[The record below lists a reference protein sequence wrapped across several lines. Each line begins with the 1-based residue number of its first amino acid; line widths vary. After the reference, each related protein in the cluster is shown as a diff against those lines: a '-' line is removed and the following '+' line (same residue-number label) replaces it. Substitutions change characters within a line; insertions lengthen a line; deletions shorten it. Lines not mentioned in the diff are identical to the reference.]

1 MLGEWFTTILLLNG
15 ELEMKY
21 IMTCVVASMVALS
34 GCSTFKADPN
44 KTVEIPANKLDNI
57 PQWYLAKDPD
67 DTKFIVVTATDVS
80 KDMQFAIDKAT
91 LNAKIQLSARLK
103 TDVDSV
109 TRESTLETAGSGSA
123 VEREID
129 RVSKVRVK
137 QAIGMFKRENVAVF
151 KEGDVY
157 RAYVQFKIA
166 TEDAQR
172 LTQPANRGKVRDER
186 FKELDE
192 EPATISAVQPRSF
205 QLLPVE
211 NEEYK
216 KRREEAMKKPG
227 AVIGQAV
234 VQ

>member
-1 MLGEWFTTILLLNG
+1 
-15 ELEMKY
+15 MKY
-21 IMTCVVASMVALS
+21 IMTCVVASVALLS

-91 LNAKIQLSARLK
+91 LNAKTQLAARLK
-103 TDVDSV
+103 SDVDSV
-109 TRESTLETAGSGSA
+109 TRESTLENAGSGSA

-137 QAIGMFKRENVAVF
+137 QAIGMFKRENIAVY

-166 TEDAQR
+166 TEDAKR
-172 LTQPANRGKVRDER
+172 LTQPAGTKQSREDK
-186 FKELDE
+186 FKELDDE
-192 EPATISAVQPRSF
+192 QKVSAVQPNTL

-227 AVIGQAV
+227 AVVGQITL
-234 VQ
+234 Q

>member
-1 MLGEWFTTILLLNG
+1 M
-15 ELEMKY
+15 
-21 IMTCVVASMVALS
+21 LS

-91 LNAKIQLSARLK
+91 LNAKIQLAARLK

-109 TRESTLETAGSGSA
+109 TRESTLETAGTGTS

-137 QAIGMFKRENVAVF
+137 QALGMFKRENIVVY

-172 LTQPANRGKVRDER
+172 LTQPVAKGKTREDR
-186 FKELDE
+186 FKELEDE
-192 EPATISAVQPRSF
+192 QPTTKSISAAPLNVD
-205 QLLPVE
+205 

-216 KRREEAMKKPG
+216 QRREAALKKPG
-227 AVIGQAV
+227 AVINQYTLN
-234 VQ
+234 

>member
-1 MLGEWFTTILLLNG
+1 
-15 ELEMKY
+15 MKY
-21 IMTCVVASMVALS
+21 IMICTMASMIALS

-57 PQWYLAKDPD
+57 PQWYLAKDPE

-91 LNAKIQLSARLK
+91 LSAKTQLAARLK
-103 TDVDSV
+103 TDIDSV
-109 TRESTLETAGSGSA
+109 TRESTTENGTGGAA

-129 RVSKVRVK
+129 RVTKVRVK
-137 QAIGMFKRENVAVF
+137 QAMGFFKRENIAVF

-166 TEDAQR
+166 TEDAR
-172 LTQPANRGKVRDER
+172 RMTQPVNARSRDEK
-186 FKELDE
+186 FKELE
-192 EPATISAVQPRSF
+192 EEVPAAKSISAAP
-205 QLLPVE
+205 LDVE

-216 KRREEAMKKPG
+216 QRREAALKKPG
-227 AVIGQAV
+227 AVINQYTLR
-234 VQ
+234 

>member
-1 MLGEWFTTILLLNG
+1 
-15 ELEMKY
+15 MKY
-21 IMTCVVASMVALS
+21 IMTCALASLIVLS

-44 KTVEIPANKLDNI
+44 KTVEVPANKLDNI

-67 DTKFIVVTATDVS
+67 DNKFIVVTATDTS

-91 LNAKIQLSARLK
+91 INAKIQIAERLK
-103 TDVDSV
+103 TDVNSV
-109 TRESTLETAGSGSA
+109 TRESTLENGQT

-129 RVSKVRVK
+129 RVSKVQVK
-137 QAIGMFKRENVAVF
+137 QAIGFFKRENVAVF

-172 LTQPANRGKVRDER
+172 LTRPANTGKTRDDR
-186 FKELDE
+186 FKNLDE
-192 EPATISAVQPRSF
+192 EPAPAPAVVSAVQPRGIE
-205 QLLPVE
+205 LLPVE

-216 KRREEAMKKPG
+216 KRREEALQKPG
-227 AVIGQAV
+227 AVIGQTTIR
-234 VQ
+234 

>member
-1 MLGEWFTTILLLNG
+1 
-15 ELEMKY
+15 
-21 IMTCVVASMVALS
+21 
-34 GCSTFKADPN
+34 
-44 KTVEIPANKLDNI
+44 
-57 PQWYLAKDPD
+57 
-67 DTKFIVVTATDVS
+67 VVTATDVS

-91 LNAKIQLSARLK
+91 LNAKIQLAARLK

-137 QAIGMFKRENVAVF
+137 QAIGMFKRENIAVF

-166 TEDAQR
+166 TEDAKR
-172 LTQPANRGKVRDER
+172 LTQPVGNKNREDK
-186 FKELDE
+186 FKELDD
-192 EPATISAVQPRSF
+192 EPKVSAVQPSTF

-216 KRREEAMKKPG
+216 RKRDEALQKPG
-227 AVIGQAV
+227 AVVGQAV
-234 VQ
+234 IR

>member
-1 MLGEWFTTILLLNG
+1 LLLNG

-21 IMTCVVASMVALS
+21 IMICTMASVIALS

-57 PQWYLAKDPD
+57 PQWYLAKDPE

-91 LNAKIQLSARLK
+91 INAKTQLAARLR
-103 TDVDSV
+103 TDIDSV
-109 TRESTLETAGSGSA
+109 TRESTTENGTGGAA

-129 RVSKVRVK
+129 RVTKVRVK
-137 QAIGMFKRENVAVF
+137 QAMGFFKRENIAVF

-166 TEDAQR
+166 TEDAR
-172 LTQPANRGKVRDER
+172 RMTQPVNARSRDEK
-186 FKELDE
+186 FKELE
-192 EPATISAVQPRSF
+192 EEVPAAKSISAAP
-205 QLLPVE
+205 LDVE

-216 KRREEAMKKPG
+216 QRREAALKKPG
-227 AVIGQAV
+227 AVINQYTLR
-234 VQ
+234 

>member
-1 MLGEWFTTILLLNG
+1 
-15 ELEMKY
+15 MKY
-21 IMTCVVASMVALS
+21 IMICTMASVIALS

-91 LNAKIQLSARLK
+91 LNAKIQLAARLK

-109 TRESTLETAGSGSA
+109 TRESTLESGGSGAA
-123 VEREID
+123 VDREID

-137 QAIGMFKRENVAVF
+137 QALGFFKRENIAVF

-166 TEDAQR
+166 TEDARR
-172 LTQPANRGKVRDER
+172 LTKPTDSNKTRDEK
-186 FKELDE
+186 FQELE
-192 EPATISAVQPRSF
+192 VSTVAPNTM
-205 QLLPVE
+205 QLMQVD

-216 KRREEAMKKPG
+216 RKRDAALQKPG
-227 AVIGQAV
+227 AVVGQAV
-234 VQ
+234 VR

>member
-21 IMTCVVASMVALS
+21 IMICTVASVIALS

-91 LNAKIQLSARLK
+91 LNAKTQLAARLK
-103 TDVDSV
+103 SDVDSV
-109 TRESTLETAGSGSA
+109 TRESTLENAGSGSA

-137 QAIGMFKRENVAVF
+137 QAIGMFKRENIAVY

-166 TEDAQR
+166 TEDAKR
-172 LTQPANRGKVRDER
+172 LTQPAGTKQSREDK
-186 FKELDE
+186 FKELDDE
-192 EPATISAVQPRSF
+192 QKVSAVQPNTL

-227 AVIGQAV
+227 AVVGQITL
-234 VQ
+234 Q

>member
-1 MLGEWFTTILLLNG
+1 
-15 ELEMKY
+15 MKY
-21 IMTCVVASMVALS
+21 IMTCVVASVVVLS

-91 LNAKIQLSARLK
+91 LNAKTQLAARLK
-103 TDVDSV
+103 SDVDSV
-109 TRESTLETAGSGSA
+109 TRESTLENAGSGSA

-137 QAIGMFKRENVAVF
+137 QAIGMFKRENIAVY

-166 TEDAQR
+166 TEDAKR
-172 LTQPANRGKVRDER
+172 LTQPAGTKQSRDDK
-186 FKELDE
+186 FKELDDE
-192 EPATISAVQPRSF
+192 QKVSAVQPNTL

-227 AVIGQAV
+227 AVVGQITL
-234 VQ
+234 Q

>member
-1 MLGEWFTTILLLNG
+1 
-15 ELEMKY
+15 MKY
-21 IMTCVVASMVALS
+21 IMTCTLASLMVLS

-44 KTVEIPANKLDNI
+44 KTVEVPANKIDNI

-67 DTKFIVVTATDVS
+67 DNKFIVVTATDTS

-91 LNAKIQLSARLK
+91 INAKIQIAERLK
-103 TDVDSV
+103 TDVNSV
-109 TRESTLETAGSGSA
+109 TRESTLENGQT

-129 RVSKVRVK
+129 RVSKVQVK
-137 QAIGMFKRENVAVF
+137 QAIGFFKRENVAVF

-172 LTQPANRGKVRDER
+172 LTRPANTGKTRDDK
-186 FKELDE
+186 FKNMDE
-192 EPATISAVQPRSF
+192 EPAVVSAVQPRGIE
-205 QLLPVE
+205 LLPVE

-216 KRREEAMKKPG
+216 KRREEALQKPG
-227 AVIGQAV
+227 AVVGQTTIR
-234 VQ
+234 

>member
-21 IMTCVVASMVALS
+21 IMICTMASVIALS

-57 PQWYLAKDPD
+57 PQWYLAKDPE

-91 LNAKIQLSARLK
+91 INAKTQLAARLR
-103 TDVDSV
+103 TDIDSV
-109 TRESTLETAGSGSA
+109 TRESTTENGTGGAA

-129 RVSKVRVK
+129 RVTKVRVK
-137 QAIGMFKRENVAVF
+137 QAMGFFKRENIAVF

-166 TEDAQR
+166 TEDAR
-172 LTQPANRGKVRDER
+172 RMTQPVNARSRDEK
-186 FKELDE
+186 FKELE
-192 EPATISAVQPRSF
+192 EEVPAAKSISAAP
-205 QLLPVE
+205 LDVE

-216 KRREEAMKKPG
+216 QRREAALKKPG
-227 AVIGQAV
+227 AVINQYTLR
-234 VQ
+234 

>member
-21 IMTCVVASMVALS
+21 IMICTMASMVALS

-91 LNAKIQLSARLK
+91 LNAKTQLAARLK
-103 TDVDSV
+103 SDVDSV
-109 TRESTLETAGSGSA
+109 TRESTLENAGSGSA

-137 QAIGMFKRENVAVF
+137 QAIGMFKRENIAVY

-166 TEDAQR
+166 TEDAKR
-172 LTQPANRGKVRDER
+172 LTQPAGTKQSREDK
-186 FKELDE
+186 FKELEDE
-192 EPATISAVQPRSF
+192 QPATRSISAAPLDVD
-205 QLLPVE
+205 

-216 KRREEAMKKPG
+216 QRREAALKKPG
-227 AVIGQAV
+227 AVINQYTLR
-234 VQ
+234 

>member
-91 LNAKIQLSARLK
+91 LNAKIQLAARLK
-103 TDVDSV
+103 SDVDSV
-109 TRESTLETAGSGSA
+109 ARESTLETAGSGSA

-137 QAIGMFKRENVAVF
+137 QAIGMFKRENIAVY

-166 TEDAQR
+166 TEDAKR
-172 LTQPANRGKVRDER
+172 LTQPVGNKSREDK
-186 FKELDE
+186 FKELDD
-192 EPATISAVQPRSF
+192 EPKVSAVQPNTL

-227 AVIGQAV
+227 AVVGQVV

>member
-1 MLGEWFTTILLLNG
+1 
-15 ELEMKY
+15 MKY
-21 IMTCVVASMVALS
+21 IMTCTLASLIVLS

-44 KTVEIPANKLDNI
+44 KTVEVPANKIDNI

-67 DTKFIVVTATDVS
+67 DNKFIVVTATDTS

-91 LNAKIQLSARLK
+91 INAKIQIAERLK
-103 TDVDSV
+103 TDVNSV
-109 TRESTLETAGSGSA
+109 TRESTLENGQT

-129 RVSKVRVK
+129 RVSKVQVK
-137 QAIGMFKRENVAVF
+137 QAIGFFKRENVAVF

-172 LTQPANRGKVRDER
+172 LTRPANTGKTRDDR
-186 FKELDE
+186 FKNLDE
-192 EPATISAVQPRSF
+192 EPAVVSAVQPRGIE
-205 QLLPVE
+205 LLPVE

-216 KRREEAMKKPG
+216 KRREEALQKPG
-227 AVIGQAV
+227 AVVGQTTIR
-234 VQ
+234 

>member
-21 IMTCVVASMVALS
+21 IMICTVASVIVLS

-91 LNAKIQLSARLK
+91 LNAKTQLAARLK
-103 TDVDSV
+103 SDVDSV
-109 TRESTLETAGSGSA
+109 TRESTLENAGSGSA

-137 QAIGMFKRENVAVF
+137 QAIGMFKRENIAVY

-166 TEDAQR
+166 TEDAKR
-172 LTQPANRGKVRDER
+172 LTQPAGTKQSREDK
-186 FKELDE
+186 FKELDDE
-192 EPATISAVQPRSF
+192 QPATRSISAAPLDVD
-205 QLLPVE
+205 

-216 KRREEAMKKPG
+216 QRREAALKKPG
-227 AVIGQAV
+227 AVINQYTLR
-234 VQ
+234 

>member
-1 MLGEWFTTILLLNG
+1 
-15 ELEMKY
+15 
-21 IMTCVVASMVALS
+21 MTCTLASLIVLS

-44 KTVEIPANKLDNI
+44 KTVEVPANKLDNI

-67 DTKFIVVTATDVS
+67 DNKFIVVTATDTS

-91 LNAKIQLSARLK
+91 ISAKIQIAERLK
-103 TDVDSV
+103 TDVNSV
-109 TRESTLETAGSGSA
+109 TRESTLENGQT

-129 RVSKVRVK
+129 RVSKVQVK
-137 QAIGMFKRENVAVF
+137 QAIGFFKRENVAVF

-172 LTQPANRGKVRDER
+172 LTRPANTGRTRDDR
-186 FKELDE
+186 FKNLDE
-192 EPATISAVQPRSF
+192 EPAPVVSAVQPRGIE
-205 QLLPVE
+205 LLPVE

-216 KRREEAMKKPG
+216 KRREEALQKPG
-227 AVIGQAV
+227 AVIGQTTIR
-234 VQ
+234 

>member
-1 MLGEWFTTILLLNG
+1 
-15 ELEMKY
+15 MKY
-21 IMTCVVASMVALS
+21 IMTCVVASMVLLS

-57 PQWYLAKDPD
+57 PQWYLAKDPE

-91 LNAKIQLSARLK
+91 LSAKTQLAARLK
-103 TDVDSV
+103 TDIDSV
-109 TRESTLETAGSGSA
+109 TRESTTENGTGGAA

-129 RVSKVRVK
+129 RVTKVRVK
-137 QAIGMFKRENVAVF
+137 QAMGFFKRENIAVF

-166 TEDAQR
+166 TEDAR
-172 LTQPANRGKVRDER
+172 RMTQPVNARSRDEK
-186 FKELDE
+186 FKELE
-192 EPATISAVQPRSF
+192 EEVPAAKSISAAP
-205 QLLPVE
+205 LDVE

-216 KRREEAMKKPG
+216 QRREAALKKPG
-227 AVIGQAV
+227 AVINQYTLR
-234 VQ
+234 

>member
-1 MLGEWFTTILLLNG
+1 
-15 ELEMKY
+15 MKY
-21 IMTCVVASMVALS
+21 IMTCVVASVVLLS

-91 LNAKIQLSARLK
+91 LNAKIQLAARLK

-137 QAIGMFKRENVAVF
+137 QAIGMFKRENIAVF

-166 TEDAQR
+166 TEDAKR
-172 LTQPANRGKVRDER
+172 LTQPVGNKNREDK
-186 FKELDE
+186 FKELDD
-192 EPATISAVQPRSF
+192 EPKVSAVQPNTF

-216 KRREEAMKKPG
+216 RKREEALQKPG

-234 VQ
+234 VR